1 MLEKPENTIEA
12 ALRLLTPFTVTRA
25 KKIRVGNPNGDGGYV
40 MLDMFEAGGQAFSYG
55 IADDAT
61 FEEDLAERG
70 LKIAMFDHTI
80 DQLPSQHDNFVFV
93 KQGLA
98 GTASSDGQVDS
109 LTNQLPHLP
118 PSNDMLLKVD
128 IESKEWNWLSHEST
142 DTLGKFTQIVMEL
155 HKLHM
160 LSDPSWRDNFST
172 CMGKLLRKHVIYHV
186 HANNHRE
193 FVEIDGF
200 KVTPV
205 LEISLI
211 RRDLV
216 DYVPNQEVYPSAL
229 DRPNHGSLFDIV
241 LDFFPFIPEGL
252 PNHKLKQLIDDAK
265 INALPYLDRFA
276 AFPDIPTKGVI
287 QPHDPSLL

>member
-1 MLEKPENTIEA
+1 MLEQPENSVES

-40 MLDMFEAGGQAFSYG
+40 MLDMIEAGGQAFSYG

-80 DQLPSQHDNFVFV
+80 DQLPSQHDNFIFV

-98 GTASSDGQVDS
+98 GTASSDGQLDS

-160 LSDPSWRDNFST
+160 LSDPTWRENFST
-172 CMGKLLRKHVIYHV
+172 CMGKLLRNHVIYHV
-186 HANNHRE
+186 HANNHRK

-211 RRDLV
+211 RSDLV
-216 DYVPNQEVYPSAL
+216 DYVPNQEVYPSVL
-229 DRPNHGSLFDIV
+229 DRPNHGSLIDIV
-241 LDFFPFIPEGL
+241 LDFFPFLPEGL
-252 PNHKLKQLIDDAK
+252 PDNKLKKLINDAK
-265 INALPYLDRFA
+265 FNARPYLDR
-276 AFPDIPTKGVI
+276 
-287 QPHDPSLL
+287 